1 VLAAWSGWGAV
12 PQLFDEQREEW
23 AQARAQVR
31 ELAGEHGYEAARRTT
46 INAHYTD
53 SRIAAAIWQAVT
65 ALGFTGGRV
74 LEPGCGAGIFLA
86 LAPAEAQLVGVE
98 LDPTTA
104 QIARAL
110 YPDADIRAESFA
122 HTRLPDAYFDLTVG
136 NVPFADVRLHDPRH
150 NPGAHSLHNH
160 FILKSLH
167 LTRPGGLVAVLSSH
181 YTLDAA
187 NPAARREMRA
197 LADLVG
203 AVRLPTGAHRRVAG
217 TDALMDLLI
226 LRRRHPEE
234 PARETSWENTR
245 LVDVDDR
252 QVRINS
258 YLAEHP
264 QRFLGELAIGQGM
277 YGADTLHVRPRSG
290 LEDTPAQLTEA
301 LGELVDSAREQGL
314 VWGPRAP
321 SRSPAAGGD
330 PAQTPQLAPEG
341 VWDGHIAAEPDGAFT
356 VTSDGLAEPLKVPAS
371 HRSELRALLKLRDTA
386 RSLLAAEASTLE
398 DTAEIAELRSQ
409 LGGRYRDYQRRYG
422 PINRF
427 TLRRT
432 GRTDPNSGEERMA
445 RVTPTAVR
453 LLRSDPFAA
462 LVQALENFDET
473 TQTATPAGILAGRVV
488 VPRAPRLGADTPQDA
503 LAICL
508 DTRGRVDLGEIAHL
522 LGTDPGEA
530 RVQLGEL
537 VYEDPPEQRLV
548 AAAEYL
554 SGNVRAKLEH
564 ARHAAIERPELEGNV
579 RALERVLPADL
590 TAEEIEPRL
599 GAVWIDADTHRQFL
613 AEILEDP
620 DIQDEH
626 PGGAMW
632 AVKGRSWSVQAT
644 SVWGTERMPAP
655 ALAKAVLEQRPI
667 QVTDEID
674 DGRRVVNPTETA
686 AAQEKAQALQERF
699 SEWCWEDPD
708 RGRRLAGEYNRRFNA
723 IVLRDY
729 STEGDR
735 LTLPGLART
744 FQPRAHQRAAVA
756 RMLAEPAV
764 GLFHQVGAGKT
775 AEMVIGAMELRRLG
789 LVSKPGVVV
798 PNHTLE
804 QFSREWLQLYPQAR
818 VLAASSDDL
827 AGERRRAFVART
839 AANDWDA
846 VILTRS
852 AFARLPVSAETKIAY
867 TRRELA
873 QLRAMLEHSK
883 GAGGLTVKR
892 LEKQILREEERLQAL
907 LDSPRDPGLEF
918 EQTGIDYLIVEA
930 HDYKNLQTVSNI
942 RDAAIDG
949 SQRASDLH
957 MKLEWLR
964 DRHGDRVATM
974 ATATPIANSI
984 TEAHVMTRYLRPD
997 LLQAAGIDDFDA
1009 WAATFGQTVTEIEV
1023 ASTGGGDYRMHT
1035 RFARFQNVPEMLRLW
1050 HVFADVK
1057 TAEDLQLPAPELAER
1072 ADGQR
1077 APETV
1082 LIDPSPELQAYVDD
1096 LSRRADAVRGRMV
1109 TPEEDNM
1116 LKVTTDGRKAALD
1129 TRLVTGQKASIPGK
1143 LDHAADTIARL
1154 WREHRDQIYRT
1165 PSGDPSP
1172 ITGALQIVFCD
1183 LSTPNPD
1190 RWNAYD
1196 ELRQLLAGRGLPA
1209 EQIRFIHEARNDAEK
1224 GRLFAACRAG
1234 HVSVLVGSTEK
1245 MGVGT
1250 NIQDRCIAIHH
1261 LDCPWRPADIEHFVV
1276 RAVRLSRVSSG
1287 LPPRAQDPV
1296 HPVDPV
1302 RPVRHRCPP
1311 PRRPLPVAMRHEASL
1326 RRQIQSKEQRD
1337 GRGVRQGN
1345 QNPNMHIIRYATQGS
1360 FDTYSWQTVERK
1372 ARFINQVMRGRL
1384 DVREIEDIG
1393 ENTLSF
1399 AEVKAL
1405 ASGDPLILE
1414 KAKIDAEV
1422 TRLARLERAWQRAQ
1436 HTLRG
1441 TIAGAEDRAH
1451 ALAEQINTVGSA
1463 AERRTDTRGDLFRMT
1478 VDGRHVA
1485 SRAEAAE
1492 LLSQR
1497 LQQLPYGQRVPIGEL
1512 GNLPVDGEI
1521 TASTNGRPVMQL
1533 TLHGLPAAPATLE
1546 RAQLADGSLSLV
1558 RQLEH
1563 RAATLP
1569 ELRDRLEADRDAALR
1584 EQAAA
1589 REQLG
1594 RPFKYADHLTDARD
1608 RQRQIHEQIST
1619 RHAQNQQPE
1628 PTPTAAADPV
1638 LATRAAA
1645 FPNAPSARP
1654 PTAMPAADPSHLP
1667 PRPPVRGPARGR

>member
-1 VLAAWSGWGAV
+1 V
-12 PQLFDEQREEW
+12 
-23 AQARAQVR
+23 
-31 ELAGEHGYEAARRTT
+31 
-46 INAHYTD
+46 
-53 SRIAAAIWQAVT
+53 
-65 ALGFTGGRV
+65 
-74 LEPGCGAGIFLA
+74 
-86 LAPAEAQLVGVE
+86 
-98 LDPTTA
+98 
-104 QIARAL
+104 
-110 YPDADIRAESFA
+110 
-122 HTRLPDAYFDLTVG
+122 
-136 NVPFADVRLHDPRH
+136 ADV
-150 NPGAHSLHNH
+150 AVSL
-160 FILKSLH
+160 L
-167 LTRPGGLVAVLSSH
+167 G
-181 YTLDAA
+181 AA
-187 NPAARREMRA
+187 NPAARREMSA
-197 LADLVG
+197 MADLVA
-203 AVRLPTGAHRRVAG
+203 AVRLPTGAHRRTAG

-226 LRRRHPEE
+226 LRRRHPDE
-234 PARETSWENTR
+234 PTRDTTWETTV
-245 LVDVDDR
+245 LVDVDGR
-252 QVRINS
+252 EVRINS
-258 YLAEHP
+258 YLAAHP
-264 QRFLGELAIGQGM
+264 EQVLGKMEVGQGM
-277 YGADTLHVRPRSG
+277 YGTDTLHVRPDG
-290 LEDTPAQLTEA
+290 ALDDTPAQLADA
-301 LGELVDSAREQGL
+301 LREIVDRAREQGQL
-314 VWGPRAP
+314 ARP
-321 SRSPAAGGD
+321 SDTSHPAAAAD
-330 PAQTPQLAPEG
+330 SPTRHVHLTPEG
-341 VWDGHIAAEPDGAFT
+341 AWDGHITALQDGTFS
-356 VTSDGLAEPLKVPAS
+356 VTSGGLVEPLKVPAS
-371 HRSELRALLKLRDTA
+371 HRAELRALLGLRDTA
-386 RSLLAAEASTLE
+386 RELLGAEASTLE
-398 DTAEIAELRSQ
+398 DTSEIAELR
-409 LGGRYRDYQRRYG
+409 LRLKDRYADYQRRYG
-422 PINRF
+422 AINRF

-432 GRTDPNSGEERMA
+432 GRTDPNTGEERMA

-462 LVQALENFDET
+462 LVQALETFDEIN
-473 TQTATPAGILAGRVV
+473 QTAAAAGILTERVV

-508 DTRGRVDLGEIAHL
+508 DTRGRVDLREIAHL
-522 LGTDPGEA
+522 LGTDQADA
-530 RVQLGEL
+530 RARLGEL
-537 VYEDPPEQRLV
+537 VYDDPGEQRLV
-548 AAAEYL
+548 PAAEYL
-554 SGNVRAKLEH
+554 SGNVRAKLDH
-564 ARHAAIERPELEGNV
+564 ARQAARQRPELEENV
-579 RALERVLPADL
+579 RALERVQPADL
-590 TAEEIEPRL
+590 SVEEIEPRL

-613 AEILEDP
+613 AEILED
-620 DIQDEH
+620 DSIQVEH

-644 SVWGTERMPAP
+644 SVWGTDRMPAP

-667 QVTDEID
+667 QVTDETD

-686 AAQEKAQALQERF
+686 SAQEKAQALQERF
-699 SEWCWEDPD
+699 AEWCWEDPD
-708 RGRRLAGEYNRRFNA
+708 RARQLAGEYNRRFNA

-729 STEGDR
+729 STEGER

-744 FQPRAHQRAAVA
+744 FTPRPHQRSAVA

-775 AEMVIGAMELRRLG
+775 AEMVMGAMELRRLG
-789 LVSKPGVVV
+789 LVTKSAVVV
-798 PNHTLE
+798 PNHMLE

-852 AFARLPVSAETKIAY
+852 AFARLPVSPDTKVDY

-907 LDSPRDPGLEF
+907 LDSPRDPGLTF
-918 EQTGIDYLIVEA
+918 EQTGIDYLIVDEA

-997 LLQAAGIDDFDA
+997 LLQAAGVDDFDA

-1023 ASTGGGDYRMHT
+1023 APTGGGDYRMHT
-1035 RFARFQNVPEMLRLW
+1035 RFARFQNVPEMLKLW

-1057 TAEDLQLPAPELAER
+1057 TAEDLKLPAPDLAER
-1072 ADGQR
+1072 PDGQR
-1077 APETV
+1077 TPETV
-1082 LIDPSPELQAYVDD
+1082 LMDPSPELKAYVQQ
-1096 LSRRADAVRGRMV
+1096 LARRADAVRSRAV

-1129 TRLVTGQKASIPGK
+1129 TRLVTGKPASTPGK
-1143 LDHAADTIARL
+1143 LEHATDTIARL
-1154 WREHRDQIYRT
+1154 WHQHRNQSYRT
-1165 PSGDPSP
+1165 PSGEPSP

-1183 LSTPNPD
+1183 LSTPNQG
-1190 RWNAYD
+1190 RWNAYE
-1196 ELRQLLAGRGLPA
+1196 ELRTLLAARGLPA
-1209 EQIRFIHEARNDAEK
+1209 DTVRFIHEARNDAEK
-1224 GRLFAACRAG
+1224 ARLFQACRAG
-1234 HVSVLVGSTEK
+1234 HVSVLIGSTEK

-1261 LDCPWRPADIEHFVV
+1261 LDCPWRPADIE
-1276 RAVRLSRVSSG
+1276 
-1287 LPPRAQDPV
+1287 
-1296 HPVDPV
+1296 
-1302 RPVRHRCPP
+1302 
-1311 PRRPLPVAMRHEASL
+1311 
-1326 RRQIQSKEQRD
+1326 QRD

-1345 QNPNMHIIRYATQGS
+1345 QNPEIHIIRYATQGS

-1405 ASGDPLILE
+1405 ASGDPLILD

-1422 TRLARLERAWQRAQ
+1422 TRLHRLERAWQRAQ
-1436 HTLRG
+1436 HTLKG
-1441 TIAGAEDRAH
+1441 TSATAQDRARS
-1451 ALAEQINTVGSA
+1451 LAEQIATVRA
-1463 AERRTDTRGDLFRMT
+1463 ATAQRTDTRGDLFRMT
-1478 VDGRHVA
+1478 VNGRAVDSRTDAAHLLA
-1485 SRAEAAE
+1485 S
-1492 LLSQR
+1492 R
-1497 LQQLPYGQRVPIGEL
+1497 LQQLPYGQRGPIGEL
-1512 GNLPVDGEI
+1512 AGLPLDAEI
-1521 TASTNGRPVMQL
+1521 TAGTTGRPIAQL

-1563 RAATLP
+1563 RAHTLP
-1569 ELRDRLEADRDAALR
+1569 ELAERLQADRDAALR
-1584 EQAAA
+1584 EHATA
-1589 REQLG
+1589 REQLA
-1594 RPFKYADHLTDARD
+1594 RPFKYANQLADARD
-1608 RQRQIHEQIST
+1608 RQQQINEQIIT

-1628 PTPTAAADPV
+1628 PTPTAAADQV

-1645 FPNAPSARP
+1645 FPGLPSTHPPASAPAV
-1654 PTAMPAADPSHLP
+1654 DQSHLLRRHP
-1667 PRPPVRGPARGR
+1667 PRGPARGR

>member
-1 VLAAWSGWGAV
+1 VRLLEDEQRPATEGEQRALAAWSGWGAV
-12 PQLFDEQREEW
+12 PQVFDEQRDEW
-23 AQARAQVR
+23 ANAREQLH

-53 SRIAAAIWQAVT
+53 PRVAAAIWHAVT
-65 ALGFTGGRV
+65 AFGFAGGRV
-74 LEPGCGAGIFLA
+74 LEPGCGAGIFLG
-86 LAPAEAQLVGVE
+86 LAPPGAELVGVE

-104 QIARAL
+104 QIASAL
-110 YPDADIRAESFA
+110 YPGADIRAESFA
-122 HTRLPDAYFDLTVG
+122 QTRLPDAYFDLAVG

-150 NPGAHSLHNH
+150 NPGGHSLHNH
-160 FILKSLH
+160 FILKSLA
-167 LTRPGGLVAVLSSH
+167 LTRPGGLVAVLTSH

-187 NPAARREMRA
+187 NPAARREMSA
-197 LADLVG
+197 MADLVG
-203 AVRLPTGAHRRVAG
+203 AVRLPTGAHRRTAG

-226 LRRRHPEE
+226 LLRRHPNE
-234 PARETSWENTR
+234 PARDTTWETTA
-245 LVDVDDR
+245 LVDIDGR
-252 QVRINS
+252 EVRINS
-258 YLAEHP
+258 YLAAHP
-264 QRFLGELAIGQGM
+264 ELVLGEMAVGQGM
-277 YGADTLHVRPRSG
+277 YGSDTLHVRSHG
-290 LEDTPAQLTEA
+290 VLDDTPARLADA
-301 LGELVDSAREQGL
+301 LREIVDRAREQGL
-314 VWGPRAP
+314 LAGPRDT
-321 SRSPAAGGD
+321 SPRASAAGGPSRD
-330 PAQTPQLAPEG
+330 VYLAPEG
-341 VWDGHIAAEPDGAFT
+341 AWDGHVTALEDGTFS
-356 VTSDGLAEPLKVPAS
+356 VTSGGLVEALKVPAS
-371 HRSELRALLKLRDTA
+371 HRAELRALLGLRDTT
-386 RSLLAAEASTLE
+386 RELLGAEASTLE
-398 DTAEIAELRSQ
+398 DTSEIAELRSR
-409 LGGRYRDYQRRYG
+409 LKDRYGDYQRRHG

-432 GRTDPNSGEERMA
+432 GRDDPNTGEERMA

-462 LVQALENFDET
+462 LVQALETFDET
-473 TQTATPAGILAGRVV
+473 SQTAAPAGILSERVV

-508 DTRGRVDLGEIAHL
+508 DTRGRVDLGEIARL
-522 LGTDPGEA
+522 LGTTEPEA
-530 RVQLGEL
+530 REQLGEL
-537 VYEDPPEQRLV
+537 VYNNPGEQRLV
-548 AAAEYL
+548 PAAEYL
-554 SGNVRAKLEH
+554 SGNVRAKLEQ
-564 ARHAAIERPELEGNV
+564 ARQDAHQRPELEGNV

-590 TAEEIEPRL
+590 SVEEIEPRL

-613 AEILEDP
+613 TEILED
-620 DIQDEH
+620 DSIQVEH

-632 AVKGRSWSVQAT
+632 AVKGRAWSVQAT
-644 SVWGTERMPAP
+644 SVWGTDRMPAP

-667 QVTDEID
+667 QVTDETD

-686 AAQEKAQALQERF
+686 SAQEKAQALQERF
-699 SEWCWEDPD
+699 AEWCWEDPH
-708 RGRRLAGEYNRRFNA
+708 RARRLAGEYNRRFNA

-729 STEGDR
+729 STEGEQ

-744 FQPRAHQRAAVA
+744 FTPRPHQRAAVA

-775 AEMVIGAMELRRLG
+775 AEMVMGAMELRRLG
-789 LVSKPGVVV
+789 LVTKPAVVV
-798 PNHTLE
+798 PNHMLE

-827 AGERRRAFVART
+827 AGDRRRAFVART

-852 AFARLPVSAETKIAY
+852 AFARLPVSPATKVDY

-907 LDSPRDPGLEF
+907 LDSPRDPGLTF
-918 EQTGIDYLIVEA
+918 EQTGIDYLIVDEA

-964 DRHGDRVATM
+964 GRHGDRVATM

-997 LLQAAGIDDFDA
+997 LLQAAEIEDFDA

-1023 ASTGGGDYRMHT
+1023 APTGGGDYRMHT

-1057 TAEDLQLPAPELAER
+1057 TAEDLHLPAPKLAQR
-1072 ADGQR
+1072 ADGLR

-1082 LIDPSPELQAYVDD
+1082 LIDPSPELKAYVQE
-1096 LSRRADAVRGRMV
+1096 LARRADAVRSRLV

-1129 TRLVTGQKASIPGK
+1129 TRLVTGQPASRPGK
-1143 LDHAADTIARL
+1143 LEHAADTIHRL
-1154 WREHRDQIYRT
+1154 WHQHRDQSYRA
-1165 PSGDPSP
+1165 PSGEPSP
-1172 ITGALQIVFCD
+1172 LTGGLQIVFCD
-1183 LSTPNPD
+1183 LSTPNSE

-1196 ELRQLLAGRGLPA
+1196 DLRALLAARDLPA
-1209 EQIRFIHEARNDAEK
+1209 DTVRFIHEARNDAEK
-1224 GRLFAACRAG
+1224 VRLFQACRAG

-1261 LDCPWRPADIEHFVV
+1261 LDCPWRPADIE
-1276 RAVRLSRVSSG
+1276 
-1287 LPPRAQDPV
+1287 
-1296 HPVDPV
+1296 
-1302 RPVRHRCPP
+1302 
-1311 PRRPLPVAMRHEASL
+1311 
-1326 RRQIQSKEQRD
+1326 QRD

-1345 QNPNMHIIRYATQGS
+1345 QNPEVHIIRYATQGS

-1384 DVREIEDIG
+1384 DVRDIEDIG

-1405 ASGDPLILE
+1405 ASGDPLILD

-1422 TRLARLERAWQRAQ
+1422 TRLHRLERAWQRAQ

-1441 TIAGAEDRAH
+1441 TIAGAEDRARSV
-1451 ALAEQINTVGSA
+1451 AEQIATVRA
-1463 AERRTDTRGDLFRMT
+1463 AGAQRTDTRGDLFRMT
-1478 VDGRHVA
+1478 VNGRAVESRTDAAHLLA
-1485 SRAEAAE
+1485 S
-1492 LLSQR
+1492 R

-1512 GNLPVDGEI
+1512 AGLPVDAEI
-1521 TASTNGRPVMQL
+1521 TAGTNGRPIAQL

-1546 RAQLADGSLSLV
+1546 RAQLADASLSLV

-1563 RAATLP
+1563 RAHTLP
-1569 ELRDRLEADRDAALR
+1569 ELAERLQTDRDAALR
-1584 EQAAA
+1584 EHATA
-1589 REQLG
+1589 RKQLA
-1594 RPFKYADHLTDARD
+1594 RPFKYADQLAGARD
-1608 RQRQIHEQIST
+1608 RQQQINEQITT

-1628 PTPTAAADPV
+1628 PTSTPTAAADQV
-1638 LATRAAA
+1638 LTTRAAA
-1645 FPNAPSARP
+1645 FPSSPTTHPPASA
-1654 PTAMPAADPSHLP
+1654 PAADQSHLLRRHP
-1667 PRPPVRGPARGR
+1667 ARGPARGR

>member
-1 VLAAWSGWGAV
+1 LA
-12 PQLFDEQREEW
+12 
-23 AQARAQVR
+23 
-31 ELAGEHGYEAARRTT
+31 
-46 INAHYTD
+46 
-53 SRIAAAIWQAVT
+53 
-65 ALGFTGGRV
+65 
-74 LEPGCGAGIFLA
+74 
-86 LAPAEAQLVGVE
+86 
-98 LDPTTA
+98 
-104 QIARAL
+104 
-110 YPDADIRAESFA
+110 
-122 HTRLPDAYFDLTVG
+122 
-136 NVPFADVRLHDPRH
+136 
-150 NPGAHSLHNH
+150 
-160 FILKSLH
+160 
-167 LTRPGGLVAVLSSH
+167 LTRPGGLVAVLTSH

-187 NPAARREMRA
+187 NPAARREMSA
-197 LADLVG
+197 MADLVG

-226 LRRRHPEE
+226 LRRRHPDE

-245 LVDVDDR
+245 LVDVDGR

-264 QRFLGELAIGQGM
+264 HRVLGELAVGQGM
-277 YGADTLHVRPRSG
+277 YGADTLHVRPRG
-290 LEDTPAQLTEA
+290 NLEDTPAQLTEA
-301 LGELVDSAREQGL
+301 LDRVVDSAREQRL
-314 VWGPRAP
+314 VWGPRDA
-321 SRSPAAGGD
+321 SRVPATAGD
-330 PAQTPQLAPEG
+330 PSQTAQLAPGG
-341 VWDGHIAAEPDGAFT
+341 VWDGHIDAELDGAFT

-371 HRSELRALLKLRDTA
+371 HRSELRSLLALRDTA
-386 RSLLAAEASTLE
+386 RSLLALEASTLE

-432 GRTDPNSGEERMA
+432 GRTDPATGEERMA
-445 RVTPTAVR
+445 RVTPAAVR

-473 TQTATPAGILAGRVV
+473 TQTATPAGMLTGRVV
-488 VPRAPRLGADTPQDA
+488 VPRAPLLGADTPQDA

-530 RVQLGEL
+530 RGQLGEL
-537 VYEDPPEQRLV
+537 VYEDPADQRLV
-548 AAAEYL
+548 PAAEYL

-564 ARHAAIERPELEGNV
+564 ARQTAIERPELDGNV

-590 TAEEIEPRL
+590 TVEEIEPRL

-620 DIQDEH
+620 DIQVEH

-655 ALAKAVLEQRPI
+655 ALAKAVLEQRPV

-708 RGRRLAGEYNRRFNA
+708 RARRLAGEYNRRFNA

-729 STEGDR
+729 STEGER

-744 FQPRAHQRAAVA
+744 FQPRAHQRAAVG

-789 LVSKPGVVV
+789 LVSKPAVVV
-798 PNHTLE
+798 PNHMLE

-818 VLAASSDDL
+818 VLAASSEDL

-852 AFARLPVSAETKIAY
+852 AFARLPVSAQTKIAY

-918 EQTGIDYLIVEA
+918 EQTGIDYLIVDEA

-997 LLQAAGIDDFDA
+997 LLQAAGIEDFDA

-1023 ASTGGGDYRMHT
+1023 APTGGGDYRMHT

-1057 TAEDLQLPAPELAER
+1057 TAEDLQLPAPQLAER
-1072 ADGQR
+1072 RDGQR

-1082 LIDPSPELQAYVDD
+1082 LIDPSPELQSYVQA
-1096 LSRRADAVRGRMV
+1096 LARRADAVRGRIV

-1129 TRLVTGQKASIPGK
+1129 TQLLTGQKASTPGK

-1154 WREHRDQIYRT
+1154 WREHRDQLYRT

-1183 LSTPNPD
+1183 LSTPNPE
-1190 RWNAYD
+1190 RWTAYD

-1224 GRLFAACRAG
+1224 ARLFAACRAG
-1234 HVSVLVGSTEK
+1234 HISVLIGSTEK

-1261 LDCPWRPADIEHFVV
+1261 LDCPWRPADIE
-1276 RAVRLSRVSSG
+1276 
-1287 LPPRAQDPV
+1287 
-1296 HPVDPV
+1296 
-1302 RPVRHRCPP
+1302 
-1311 PRRPLPVAMRHEASL
+1311 
-1326 RRQIQSKEQRD
+1326 QRD

-1345 QNPNMHIIRYATQGS
+1345 QNPEIHIIRYATQGS

-1384 DVREIEDIG
+1384 DVREVEDIG

-1405 ASGDPLILE
+1405 ASGDPLILD

-1422 TRLARLERAWQRAQ
+1422 TRLHRLERAWQRAQ
-1436 HTLRG
+1436 HTLKG
-1441 TIAGAEDRAH
+1441 TIAGAEGRARS
-1451 ALAEQINTVGSA
+1451 LAEQINTVRAA
-1463 AERRTDTRGDLFRMT
+1463 AEQRIDTRGELFRMT
-1478 VDGRHVA
+1478 VHGRAVSA
-1485 SRAEAAE
+1485 RTDAAQ
-1492 LLSQR
+1492 LLAGR

-1512 GNLPVDGEI
+1512 AGLHVDAEI
-1521 TASTNGRPVMQL
+1521 TAGTNGRPIVQL
-1533 TLHGLPAAPATLE
+1533 TLHGLSAAPATLE
-1546 RAQLADGSLSLV
+1546 RAQLADSGLSLV

-1563 RAATLP
+1563 RVATLP
-1569 ELRDRLEADRDAALR
+1569 ELGDRLQADRDAAL
-1584 EQAAA
+1584 
-1589 REQLG
+1589 QLVWA
-1594 RPFKYADHLTDARD
+1594 PTICDCQPDVTLALSHAD
-1608 RQRQIHEQIST
+1608 
-1619 RHAQNQQPE
+1619 
-1628 PTPTAAADPV
+1628 
-1638 LATRAAA
+1638 
-1645 FPNAPSARP
+1645 AP
-1654 PTAMPAADPSHLP
+1654 
-1667 PRPPVRGPARGR
+1667 

>member
-1 VLAAWSGWGAV
+1 VQANLEALRLLRVLEHKQRAATREEQEVLAAWSGWGAV
-12 PQLFDEQREEW
+12 PQVFDEQREEW
-23 AQARAQVR
+23 AQAREQLR
-31 ELAGEHGYEAARRTT
+31 ELVGEHGYEAARRTT

-53 SRIAAAIWQAVT
+53 PRIAAAIWQAVT
-65 ALGFTGGRV
+65 ALGFTGGGV

-104 QIARAL
+104 GIARAL
-110 YPDADIRAESFA
+110 HPDADIRAESFA
-122 HTRLPDAYFDLTVG
+122 HTRLPDGYFDLTVG

-150 NPGAHSLHNH
+150 NAGAHSLHNH
-160 FILKSLH
+160 FIVKSLH

-187 NPAARREMRA
+187 NPAARREIST

-203 AVRLPTGAHRRVAG
+203 AVRLPTGAHRRAAG

-226 LRRRHPEE
+226 LRRRHPDE
-234 PARETSWENTR
+234 PARATSWETTR
-245 LVDVDDR
+245 LVDVDGL

-264 QRFLGELAIGQGM
+264 QLVLGELAVGQGM
-277 YGADTLHVRPRSG
+277 YGADTLHVHPRG
-290 LEDTPAQLTEA
+290 TLEDTPAQLTEA
-301 LGELVDSAREQGL
+301 LGELVETAREQGL
-314 VWGPRAP
+314 VWDPRNA
-321 SRSPAAGGD
+321 SRSPAATGD
-330 PAQTPQLAPEG
+330 PSQTAHLAPEG
-341 VWDGHIAAEPDGAFT
+341 VWDGHITAEPDGAFT

-371 HRSELRALLKLRDTA
+371 HRSELRALLALRDTA

-398 DTAEIAELRSQ
+398 DTAELAELRSQ

-432 GRTDPNSGEERMA
+432 GRTDSNSGEERMA

-453 LLRSDPFAA
+453 LLRSDPFAP

-473 TQTATPAGILAGRVV
+473 TQAATPAGILTGRVV
-488 VPRAPRLGADTPQDA
+488 VPRAPRHGADTPQDA

-508 DTRGRVDLGEIAHL
+508 DTRGRADLGEIAHL
-522 LGTDPGEA
+522 LGVTAAEA
-530 RVQLGEL
+530 RGQLGEL
-537 VYEDPPEQRLV
+537 VYEDPAEQRLV
-548 AAAEYL
+548 PAAEYL

-564 ARHAAIERPELEGNV
+564 ARHAAIERPELEVNV

-590 TAEEIEPRL
+590 TVEEIEPRL

-613 AEILEDP
+613 SEILEDP
-620 DIQDEH
+620 DIQVEH

-632 AVKGRSWSVQAT
+632 AVKGHSWSVQAT

-667 QVTDEID
+667 QVTDETD

-699 SEWCWEDPD
+699 GEWCWENPD
-708 RGRRLAGEYNRRFNA
+708 RARLLAGEYNRRFNA

-729 STEGDR
+729 STEGER

-744 FQPRAHQRAAVA
+744 FTPRPHQRAAVA

-789 LVSKPGVVV
+789 LVSKPAVVV
-798 PNHTLE
+798 PNHMLE

-827 AGERRRAFVART
+827 AGERRRTFVART

-907 LDSPRDPGLEF
+907 LDSPRDPGVEL
-918 EQTGIDYLIVEA
+918 EQTGIDYLIVDEA

-957 MKLEWLR
+957 MKLQWLR

-997 LLQAAGIDDFDA
+997 LLQAAGIEDFDA

-1023 ASTGGGDYRMHT
+1023 APTGGGDYRMHT

-1057 TAEDLQLPAPELAER
+1057 TAEDLQLPAPELGER

-1082 LIDPSPELQAYVDD
+1082 LIDPSPELQSYVHA
-1096 LSRRADAVRGRMV
+1096 LAGRADAVRGRMV

-1129 TRLVTGQKASIPGK
+1129 TRLVTGQKASTPGK
-1143 LDHAADTIARL
+1143 LDHAADAIARL
-1154 WREHRDQIYRT
+1154 WREHRDQLYRT

-1183 LSTPNPD
+1183 LSTPHPD

-1196 ELRQLLAGRGLPA
+1196 ELRQLLAARGLPV
-1209 EQIRFIHEARNDAEK
+1209 EQVRFIHEARNDAEK
-1224 GRLFAACRAG
+1224 ARLFAACRAG

-1261 LDCPWRPADIEHFVV
+1261 LDCPWRPADIE
-1276 RAVRLSRVSSG
+1276 
-1287 LPPRAQDPV
+1287 
-1296 HPVDPV
+1296 
-1302 RPVRHRCPP
+1302 
-1311 PRRPLPVAMRHEASL
+1311 
-1326 RRQIQSKEQRD
+1326 QRD

-1345 QNPNMHIIRYATQGS
+1345 QNPEIHIIRYATQGS

-1405 ASGDPLILE
+1405 ASGDPLILD

-1422 TRLARLERAWQRAQ
+1422 TRLHRLERAWQRAQ
-1436 HTLRG
+1436 HTLKG
-1441 TIAGAEDRAH
+1441 TIAGAEARAH
-1451 ALAEQINTVGSA
+1451 ALAEQINTVRTA
-1463 AERRTDTRGDLFRMT
+1463 AEQRIDTRGELFRMT
-1478 VDGRHVA
+1478 VHGRAVT
-1485 SRAEAAE
+1485 SRTDAAQ
-1492 LLSQR
+1492 LLSGR

-1512 GNLPVDGEI
+1512 ADLPVDAEI
-1521 TASTNGRPVMQL
+1521 TAGTNGRPIVQL
-1533 TLHGLPAAPATLE
+1533 TLHGLPAAPATIE
-1546 RAQLADGSLSLV
+1546 RAQLADSGLSLV

-1563 RAATLP
+1563 RAQTLP
-1569 ELRDRLEADRDAALR
+1569 ELAERLEADRDAAVR
-1584 EQAAA
+1584 EHATA
-1589 REQLG
+1589 REQLA
-1594 RPFKYADHLTDARD
+1594 RPFKYADELSDARD
-1608 RQRQIHEQIST
+1608 RQQQIHERIT
-1619 RHAQNQQPE
+1619 ARHAEVQQPE
-1628 PTPTAAADPV
+1628 PAPTAAADPV
-1638 LATRAAA
+1638 LVTRAAA
-1645 FPNAPSARP
+1645 FPSAPSGRP
-1654 PTAMPAADPSHLP
+1654 PTAMPAEDRSHLP
-1667 PRPPVRGPARGR
+1667 SRPPARGPARGR

>member
-1 VLAAWSGWGAV
+1 MQANLEALRLLRVFEHKQRSATREEQEVLAAWSGWGAV
-12 PQLFDEQREEW
+12 PQIFDEQRDEW
-23 AQARAQVR
+23 GQAREQLR
-31 ELAGEHGYEAARRTT
+31 ELIGEDGYEAARRTT

-53 SRIAAAIWQAVT
+53 PRIAAAIWQAVT

-98 LDPTTA
+98 LDPATA
-104 QIARAL
+104 AIARAL

-122 HTRLPDAYFDLTVG
+122 HTRLPDAYFDLAVG

-150 NPGAHSLHNH
+150 NAGAHSLHNH

-167 LTRPGGLVAVLSSH
+167 LTRPGGLVAVLTSH
-181 YTLDAA
+181 YTLDAT
-187 NPAARREMRA
+187 NPATRREIGA

-203 AVRLPTGAHRRVAG
+203 AVRLPTGAHRRAAG

-226 LRRRHPEE
+226 LRRHHPDE
-234 PARETSWENTR
+234 PARGTSWENTR
-245 LVDVDDR
+245 PVDVDGR

-264 QRFLGELAIGQGM
+264 QLVLGELAIGQGM
-277 YGADTLHVRPRSG
+277 YGADTLHVHSRG
-290 LEDTPAQLTEA
+290 NLEDTPAQLTKA
-301 LGELVDSAREQGL
+301 LGELVESAREQGL
-314 VWGPRAP
+314 VWGPRDA

-330 PAQTPQLAPEG
+330 PSQTARPAPEG
-341 VWDGHIAAEPDGAFT
+341 VWDGHITAEPNGAFT
-356 VTSDGLAEPLKVPAS
+356 VTSDGLAELLKVPAS
-371 HRSELRALLKLRDTA
+371 HRSELRALLELRDTA

-432 GRTDPNSGEERMA
+432 GRTDSTTSEERMA

-473 TQTATPAGILAGRVV
+473 TQTATPAGILTGRVV
-488 VPRAPRLGADTPQDA
+488 APRAPRLGADTPQDA

-508 DTRGRVDLGEIAHL
+508 DTRGRADLGEIAHL
-522 LGTDPGEA
+522 LGVTAAEA
-530 RVQLGEL
+530 RKQLGEL
-537 VYEDPPEQRLV
+537 VYEDPAEQRLV
-548 AAAEYL
+548 PAAEHL

-564 ARHAAIERPELEGNV
+564 ARQAAIERPELEVNV

-590 TAEEIEPRL
+590 TVEEIEPRL

-613 AEILEDP
+613 TEILEDP
-620 DIQDEH
+620 DIQVEH

-632 AVKGRSWSVQAT
+632 AIKGRSWSVQAT

-667 QVTDEID
+667 QVTDETD

-708 RGRRLAGEYNRRFNA
+708 RARRLAGEYNRRFNA

-729 STEGDR
+729 STEGER

-744 FQPRAHQRAAVA
+744 FKPRPHQRAAVA

-789 LVSKPGVVV
+789 LVSNPAVVV
-798 PNHTLE
+798 PNHMLE

-818 VLAASSDDL
+818 VLAASSEDL
-827 AGERRRAFVART
+827 AGERRRTFVART

-883 GAGGLTVKR
+883 RAGGLTVKR

-907 LDSPRDPGLEF
+907 LDSPRDPGVEL
-918 EQTGIDYLIVEA
+918 EQTGIDYLIVDEA

-974 ATATPIANSI
+974 ATATPIANSN

-1023 ASTGGGDYRMHT
+1023 APTGGGDYRMHT

-1057 TAEDLQLPAPELAER
+1057 TAEDLHLPAPELGER

-1082 LIDPSPELQAYVDD
+1082 LIDPSPELQSYVQA
-1096 LSRRADAVRGRMV
+1096 LAHRADAVRGRMV

-1129 TRLVTGQKASIPGK
+1129 TRLVTGQKASTPGK

-1154 WREHRDQIYRT
+1154 WREHRDQLYRT

-1196 ELRQLLAGRGLPA
+1196 ELRQLLAARGLPV
-1209 EQIRFIHEARNDAEK
+1209 EQVRIIHEARNDAEK
-1224 GRLFAACRAG
+1224 ARLFAACRAG

-1276 RAVRLSRVSSG
+1276 RTRLT
-1287 LPPRAQDPV
+1287 Q
-1296 HPVDPV
+1296 
-1302 RPVRHRCPP
+1302 PVRHRRVVRGADMRRGIECERAGGLNEPDGEVRRWASASGGWPCPGGRRL
-1311 PRRPLPVAMRHEASL
+1311 RRPGRGSL
-1326 RRQIQSKEQRD
+1326 R
-1337 GRGVRQGN
+1337 
-1345 QNPNMHIIRYATQGS
+1345 
-1360 FDTYSWQTVERK
+1360 
-1372 ARFINQVMRGRL
+1372 L
-1384 DVREIEDIG
+1384 
-1393 ENTLSF
+1393 
-1399 AEVKAL
+1399 
-1405 ASGDPLILE
+1405 
-1414 KAKIDAEV
+1414 
-1422 TRLARLERAWQRAQ
+1422 
-1436 HTLRG
+1436 
-1441 TIAGAEDRAH
+1441 
-1451 ALAEQINTVGSA
+1451 
-1463 AERRTDTRGDLFRMT
+1463 
-1478 VDGRHVA
+1478 
-1485 SRAEAAE
+1485 
-1492 LLSQR
+1492 
-1497 LQQLPYGQRVPIGEL
+1497 
-1512 GNLPVDGEI
+1512 
-1521 TASTNGRPVMQL
+1521 
-1533 TLHGLPAAPATLE
+1533 
-1546 RAQLADGSLSLV
+1546 
-1558 RQLEH
+1558 
-1563 RAATLP
+1563 
-1569 ELRDRLEADRDAALR
+1569 
-1584 EQAAA
+1584 
-1589 REQLG
+1589 
-1594 RPFKYADHLTDARD
+1594 
-1608 RQRQIHEQIST
+1608 
-1619 RHAQNQQPE
+1619 
-1628 PTPTAAADPV
+1628 
-1638 LATRAAA
+1638 
-1645 FPNAPSARP
+1645 
-1654 PTAMPAADPSHLP
+1654 
-1667 PRPPVRGPARGR
+1667 